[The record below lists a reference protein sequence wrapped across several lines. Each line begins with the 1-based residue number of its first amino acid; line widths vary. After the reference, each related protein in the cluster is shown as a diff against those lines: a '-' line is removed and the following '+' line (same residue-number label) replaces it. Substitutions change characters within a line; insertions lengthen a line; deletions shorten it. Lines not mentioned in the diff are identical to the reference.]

1 VIIQLRQIPDDM
13 LNSDKLERYR
23 IEKGE
28 NMKKWQ
34 WIIQIVI
41 LVILVGIGVFLV
53 NSVQNSIS
61 NQFLPM
67 REMTNNLSTQ
77 IAVVLNPTPTI
88 IPDPVTIIHEVRSLA
103 RLETIK
109 FSLEKIITAET
120 RQGVFDWLIGDRLI
134 FVAHGE
140 VIAGIDLNKLEPEDL
155 EVRGGVLYVSLPE
168 AEIFVTALDNDQS
181 YVYDRVTGLFTHGEV
196 NLETEARKAAER
208 EIENGALE
216 DGILEL
222 AAQNAES
229 FLDRL
234 FRDLG
239 YPEVIFD

>member
-1 VIIQLRQIPDDM
+1 
-13 LNSDKLERYR
+13 
-23 IEKGE
+23 
-28 NMKKWQ
+28 MKKWQ
-34 WIIQIVI
+34 WIIQII
-41 LVILVGIGVFLV
+41 LLVILVGIGVFFV
-53 NSVQNSIS
+53 NSVQISIS
-61 NQFLPM
+61 DQFLPM

-140 VIAGIDLNKLEPEDL
+140 VIAGIDLNKLDQEDL
-155 EVRGGVLYVSLPE
+155 DVRGGVLYVKLPE
-168 AEIFVTALDNDQS
+168 AEIFVTALDNEQS
-181 YVYDRVTGLFTHGEV
+181 YVYDRDTGLFTHGEV
-196 NLETEARKAAER
+196 NLETEARRVAER
-208 EIENGALE
+208 EIEKSALE

-239 YPEVIFD
+239 YPEVIFE